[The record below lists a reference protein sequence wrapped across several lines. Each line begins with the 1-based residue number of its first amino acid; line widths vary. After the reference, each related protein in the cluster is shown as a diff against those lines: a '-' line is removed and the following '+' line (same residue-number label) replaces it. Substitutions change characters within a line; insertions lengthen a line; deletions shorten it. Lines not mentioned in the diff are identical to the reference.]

1 MSVLG
6 SRVVLRR
13 AWARIKSLWL
23 AAKNE
28 RAEPREIGW
37 AVALGVFAG
46 CTPAVGF
53 HGGLALLLAT
63 IFKKNRLFCWIG
75 SRIANAITLPFVVL
89 AEVQL
94 AHRLRTGTFLA
105 LDRAHILDHG
115 ADLLLDWALG
125 TVPVGGALAAVVGWG
140 AYLWARRRAARRR
153 AADDASATE
162 DRGATDDTSATDEV
176 ETTAD
181 ASAADD
187 VATPADANE
196 PPTNQDA

>member
-1 MSVLG
+1 M
-6 SRVVLRR
+6 LRR

-115 ADLLLDWALG
+115 TDLLLDWALG

-153 AADDASATE
+153 AADDASATD
-162 DRGATDDTSATDEV
+162 DRSATGDASSADDASATDDV
-176 ETTAD
+176 EAPDD

-187 VATPADANE
+187 VETTADANE
-196 PPTNQDA
+196 PPKNQDA

>member
-1 MSVLG
+1 M
-6 SRVVLRR
+6 LRR

-115 ADLLLDWALG
+115 TDLLLDWALG

-153 AADDASATE
+153 AADDASAT
-162 DRGATDDTSATDEV
+162 DGRGATDEASSA
-176 ETTAD
+176 AD

-187 VATPADANE
+187 VETTADENE
-196 PPTNQDA
+196 PPKNQDA